1 MNTVVYETPIFLS
14 ISVVLFRN
22 SSTELLRFRTSLS
35 ESIRQLREQRP
46 VARISLVVV
55 DNAASEDGDK
65 FSSLFTRVD
74 GVDSLRFICPEKNLG
89 YGQAHNLCLQ
99 QGSDFHLLLNPDVYL
114 DANALTVALDYLH
127 NDANT
132 GMVTPYAVNNNGTPL
147 FLSKRHP
154 TVLDFLLR
162 GFAPTVLKN
171 LFAKRLAR
179 YEMHS
184 EYLSNQPC
192 DAVEIASGC
201 CMLVRTALLQKL
213 NGFSEDYFLYFED
226 FDLSVRLRATAKITF
241 LPEMQ
246 IVHDGGHAARKG
258 WWHISQFA
266 RSGYRFFSQH
276 GWHWL

>member
-1 MNTVVYETPIFLS
+1 MNTIVYETPIFLS

-89 YGQAHNLCLQ
+89 YGQAHNRCIH

-127 NDANT
+127 QHAET
-132 GMVTPYAVNNNGTPL
+132 GMVTPYAVNNLGTPL
-147 FLSKRHP
+147 FLNKRYP
-154 TVLDFLLR
+154 TVLDFTLR
-162 GFAPTVLKN
+162 GFAPASLKQ

-201 CMLVRTALLQKL
+201 CMLLRTALLQKL

-226 FDLSVRLRATAKITF
+226 FDLSVRLRKTAKITY
-241 LPEMQ
+241 LPEMR

-266 RSGYRFFSQH
+266 RSGHRFFSQH
-276 GWHWL
+276 GWRWF

>member
-1 MNTVVYETPIFLS
+1 MNTIVYETPIFLS

-46 VARISLVVV
+46 VARVSLVVV

-89 YGQAHNLCLQ
+89 YGQAHNRCIH

-127 NDANT
+127 QHAET
-132 GMVTPYAVNNNGTPL
+132 GMVTPYAVNNLGTPL
-147 FLSKRHP
+147 FLNKRYP
-154 TVLDFLLR
+154 TVLDFTLR
-162 GFAPTVLKN
+162 GFASASLKS

-201 CMLVRTALLQKL
+201 CMLLRTALLQKL

-226 FDLSVRLRATAKITF
+226 FDLSVRVRETAKITY
-241 LPEMQ
+241 LPEMR

-266 RSGYRFFSQH
+266 RSGHRFFSQH
-276 GWHWL
+276 GWRWF